1 LQRIATLLWQAYFPH
16 AFMSSEPSAPSMPAN
31 ARLFVWF
38 RLLFNCR
45 FYYPVY
51 TVLFLDFGLN
61 LEQFAILN
69 VVWAVTIVLLEVPSG
84 ALADVVG
91 RRNMV
96 VLAAVLMVVEMIVFA
111 MLPVGGPWVFW
122 VFMVNRVIS
131 GAAEAMASGADE
143 ALAYDSIS
151 KEQQTETWPRVM
163 ARLSRWMALGFI
175 VSSLIGAFVYDASS
189 VNRALYSMGWENA
202 ALAKETTLK
211 FPIYLCVLTALV
223 CLGVTLAMREPQGGG
238 AAHPSFRENVRASWR
253 GIREAGLW
261 IWRTPVPLL
270 LLTLGF
276 LLDSIVRLFYT
287 VASNFY
293 RLIGLTEAS
302 FGVISVASSLAAFF
316 TTHWME
322 WLVRHRSSKFNFA
335 LVIAMVSWGLIVVA
349 HPLPG
354 WWGILA
360 IAPLLL
366 SMRFFQF
373 FLSHYLNE
381 ATSSERRA
389 TVLSF
394 RGMSM
399 NLAYGAVTLLFGW
412 QTAYLSGRLGVGSED
427 VRVFAAA
434 LTWWPW
440 WFAGTM
446 VAYVI
451 FRAWR
456 LRKAGLPADDKG

>member
-1 LQRIATLLWQAYFPH
+1 
-16 AFMSSEPSAPSMPAN
+16 MPLN

-61 LEQFAILN
+61 LEQFALLN

-84 ALADVVG
+84 ALADVLG
-91 RRNMV
+91 RRNLV

-111 MLPVGGPWVFW
+111 LLPVGGPWVFW
-122 VFMVNRVIS
+122 VFIANRVIS

-143 ALAYDSIS
+143 ALAYDSIPEE
-151 KEQQTETWPRVM
+151 EQTVVWPRVM

-189 VNRALYSMGWENA
+189 VNRVLSFVGWEHA

-211 FPIYLCVLTALV
+211 FPIYLCVLTALL
-223 CLGVTLAMREPQGGG
+223 CLGVTLAMREPQGRGVR
-238 AAHPSFRENVRASWR
+238 HPSFRENVRASVQ

-270 LLTLGF
+270 LMTLGF

-293 RLIGLTEAS
+293 RLIGLPEAS
-302 FGVISVASSLAAFF
+302 YGVISVASSLAAFF

-322 WLVRHRSSKFNFA
+322 WLVRNRSSKFNFA

-434 LTWWPW
+434 LQWWPW

-456 LRKAGLPADDKG
+456 LRRASADEPPAK

>member
-1 LQRIATLLWQAYFPH
+1 
-16 AFMSSEPSAPSMPAN
+16 MSSSQLPLPIPRN

-51 TVLFLDFGLN
+51 TVLFLDFGMN

-91 RRNMV
+91 RRNLV
-96 VLAAVLMVVEMIVFA
+96 VLAAVLMVVEMLVFA

-122 VFMVNRVIS
+122 VFIVNRVIS
-131 GAAEAMASGADE
+131 GSAEAMASGADE
-143 ALAYDSIS
+143 ALAYDSIPEP
-151 KEQQTETWPRVM
+151 EQSNTWPRVM
-163 ARLSRWMALGFI
+163 ARLSRWMPLGFI

-189 VNRALYSMGWENA
+189 VNRALAFLGWEHA
-202 ALAKETTLK
+202 DLAKEVTLK
-211 FPIYLCVLTALV
+211 FPIYLCVLTAVL
-223 CLGVTLAMREPQGGG
+223 CLMVTLAMREPEDHG
-238 AAHPSFRENVRASWR
+238 ARVHPTFRENVRASMR
-253 GIREAGLW
+253 GIREAGAW

-287 VASNFY
+287 VASNYY

-302 FGVISVASSLAAFF
+302 FGVVSVLSSLAAFF
-316 TTHWME
+316 TVHWME

-335 LVIAMVSWGLIVVA
+335 LVILMVAWGLVVLA
-349 HPLPG
+349 NPLPG

-381 ATSSERRA
+381 VTSSERRA

-394 RGMSM
+394 RGMTM

-412 QTAYLSGRLGVGSED
+412 QTAYLSGRLGTGSEEPQ
-427 VRVFAAA
+427 VFAAA
-434 LTWWPW
+434 LKWWPW

-446 VAYVI
+446 LAYFL

-456 LRKAGLPADDKG
+456 MRRLGTPPDSGS

>member
-1 LQRIATLLWQAYFPH
+1 
-16 AFMSSEPSAPSMPAN
+16 MPRN

-61 LEQFAILN
+61 LEQFALLN

-96 VLAAVLMVVEMIVFA
+96 VLAAALMVLEMLVFA

-122 VFMVNRVIS
+122 VFIVNRVIS

-143 ALAYDSIS
+143 ALAYDSIPES
-151 KEQQTETWPRVM
+151 EQSETWPRIM

-175 VSSLIGAFVYDASS
+175 VSSLTGALVYDASS
-189 VNRALYSMGWENA
+189 VNRVLSFLGWEHA
-202 ALAKETTLK
+202 ALARETTLK
-211 FPIYLCVLTALV
+211 FPIYLCVLTAV
-223 CLGVTLAMREPQGGG
+223 ACLLVTLAMREPQGQGSAG
-238 AAHPSFRENVRASWR
+238 THAKFRDNVRASMR
-253 GIREAGLW
+253 GIREAASW
-261 IWRTPVPLL
+261 IWRTPAPLL

-287 VASNFY
+287 VSSNFY
-293 RLIGLTEAS
+293 RLVGLTEAS
-302 FGVISVASSLAAFF
+302 FGVIAVLSSLAAFF
-316 TTHWME
+316 TTRWME
-322 WLVRHRSSKFNFA
+322 WLVRHRSSKFNFS
-335 LVIAMVSWGLIVVA
+335 LVIVIVAWGLIMLA

-427 VRVFAAA
+427 LRVFAAA

-440 WFAGTM
+440 WFGGTM
-446 VAYVI
+446 VAYAA

-456 LRKAGLPADDKG
+456 LGKGSAVRRLGVPPDSGR